1 MSVILDLLISII
13 FGGILTLLVLNSKDV
28 AHESLQETHAG
39 MLVQEELTS
48 VIQQLEGEFRNAGS
62 GVPATVAPVVR
73 AESTAITFLA
83 DLDGDRS
90 AADTV
95 SYELGKTDEMLGTP
109 NPVDRP
115 LYRTVNSQ
123 RLLNGSLTVLLFRY
137 FDVGG
142 GLAVDYDGSKTNFSS
157 SANYSIEEYASDVV
171 SSLAETCEQEQ
182 IPHPNIIS
190 ESGRALVAYHSILV
204 FNVLGTSRLI
214 EDEEAA
220 KLVNEEE
227 LKLQALRNADSA
239 SNLSS
244 LS

>member
-48 VIQQLEGEFRNAGS
+48 VIQELEGEFRNAGS

-142 GLAVDYDGSKTNFSS
+142 SQIPSPVPNHR
-157 SANYSIEEYASDVV
+157 
-171 SSLAETCEQEQ
+171 LAEIHTVEVTAETQNSMGFNNQ
-182 IPHPNIIS
+182 
-190 ESGRALVAYHSILV
+190 SGQQLYPASMWQQTRLA
-204 FNVLGTSRLI
+204 SR
-214 EDEEAA
+214 
-220 KLVNEEE
+220 NY
-227 LKLQALRNADSA
+227 RR
-239 SNLSS
+239 
-244 LS
+244 